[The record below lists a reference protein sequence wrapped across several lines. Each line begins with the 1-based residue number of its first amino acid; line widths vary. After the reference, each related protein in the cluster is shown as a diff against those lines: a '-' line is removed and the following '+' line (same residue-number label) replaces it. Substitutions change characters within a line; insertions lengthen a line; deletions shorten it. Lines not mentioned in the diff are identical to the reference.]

1 MKAKDVMTS
10 PAVSVEPDASIWQA
24 VRIMLQRHIS
34 GLPVIDKDGRLVG
47 MVSEGDFLRRAETGS
62 QRRRPNWLE
71 FLMGPGR
78 LADEYT
84 RSHGRKIKDIMTADP
99 LTVTEDTPLDEV
111 VRTMEKRRIK
121 RLPVVRGNEVVGI
134 VTRAN
139 LVHALAGVA
148 RELMPTTASDEA
160 IRTRLLTELA
170 KEAWAP
176 VALID
181 VIVRNG
187 VVELWGTITEER
199 QRPALKPSTISLVG
213 SIQCPAWPFTNRT
226 KSPLRRRHFE
236 ISAGLSPTKAHPDI
250 VAIGATRP
258 IKWYKNLLAASQGSS
273 SRWAPFFHWPAVSF
287 SPNRGQ
293 LSGA

>member
-10 PAVSVEPDASIWQA
+10 PVISVEPDASIWQA
-24 VRIMLQRHIS
+24 VRIMLQRRIS
-34 GLPVIDKDGRLVG
+34 GLPVIDQKGSLVG
-47 MVSEGDFLRRAETGS
+47 IVTEGDFLRRAETGT

-84 RSHGRKIKDIMTADP
+84 RSHGRKIQDIMTADP
-99 LTVTEDTPLDEV
+99 LTVTEDMPLDEV
-111 VRTMEKRRIK
+111 VHTMEKRRIK

-176 VALID
+176 VTLID

-199 QRPALKPSTISLVG
+199 QRQALVAAAENVPGVKAVHDHLGWVDPMSGMALYQPNEEPA
-213 SIQCPAWPFTNRT
+213 QA
-226 KSPLRRRHFE
+226 
-236 ISAGLSPTKAHPDI
+236 KA
-250 VAIGATRP
+250 
-258 IKWYKNLLAASQGSS
+258 S
-273 SRWAPFFHWPAVSF
+273 
-287 SPNRGQ
+287 
-293 LSGA
+293 